1 MQLLAS
7 SLLLFYSSPPPPD
20 GSQPLTLVTLSL
32 SLCPARAQNNK
43 VVILLTGRYAGKKAV
58 IVRNYDDGTN
68 SRPYGHALVVG
79 LAKYPR
85 KVTKRSSEKT
95 REKRMKMKTFVKLV
109 NYNHLM
115 PTRYSLD
122 VDLKASITP
131 DVVENATK
139 RKGASIE
146 ARKVFEEKFKT
157 GKSKWFFSK
166 LRF

>member
-1 MQLLAS
+1 MEAR
-7 SLLLFYSSPPPPD
+7 
-20 GSQPLTLVTLSL
+20 GSGRNQSRNTSAMVKFLK
-32 SLCPARAQNNK
+32 NNK

-122 VDLKASITP
+122 V
-131 DVVENATK
+131 VENATK

-157 GKSKWFFSK
+157 GKSKWF
-166 LRF
+166 

>member
-1 MQLLAS
+1 M
-7 SLLLFYSSPPPPD
+7 
-20 GSQPLTLVTLSL
+20 
-32 SLCPARAQNNK
+32 
-43 VVILLTGRYAGKKAV
+43 TGRYAGKKAV

-68 SRPYGHALVVG
+68 SRPYGTAHVVG
-79 LAKYPR
+79 LPKYPR

>member
-1 MQLLAS
+1 M
-7 SLLLFYSSPPPPD
+7 
-20 GSQPLTLVTLSL
+20 G
-32 SLCPARAQNNK
+32 
-43 VVILLTGRYAGKKAV
+43 YAGKKAV

-146 ARKVFEEKFKT
+146 ARKVFEEKFKESPS
-157 GKSKWFFSK
+157 GSSPSSGSKDGRFFFGLGRDNSLPK
-166 LRF
+166 KQQQKT

>member
-1 MQLLAS
+1 M
-7 SLLLFYSSPPPPD
+7 
-20 GSQPLTLVTLSL
+20 GSV
-32 SLCPARAQNNK
+32 PANEGSATMVKFLKNNK

-58 IVRNYDDGTN
+58 IVRNYDEGTN

-79 LAKYPR
+79 LSKYPR
-85 KVTKRSSEKT
+85 KVTKRISEKT
-95 REKRMKMKTFVKLV
+95 REKRSKMKTFVKLV

-139 RKGASIE
+139 RKNASIE
-146 ARKVFEEKFKT
+146 TRKVFEEKFKA

>member
-1 MQLLAS
+1 
-7 SLLLFYSSPPPPD
+7 
-20 GSQPLTLVTLSL
+20 
-32 SLCPARAQNNK
+32 
-43 VVILLTGRYAGKKAV
+43 
-58 IVRNYDDGTN
+58 
-68 SRPYGHALVVG
+68 
-79 LAKYPR
+79 
-85 KVTKRSSEKT
+85 
-95 REKRMKMKTFVKLV
+95 
-109 NYNHLM
+109 M

>member
-1 MQLLAS
+1 MVKFLK
-7 SLLLFYSSPPPPD
+7 
-20 GSQPLTLVTLSL
+20 
-32 SLCPARAQNNK
+32 NNK

-68 SRPYGHALVVG
+68 ARPYGHALVVG
-79 LAKYPR
+79 LSKYPR

-95 REKRMKMKTFVKLV
+95 REKRSKLKTFVKLV

-131 DVVENATK
+131 DVVDNATK
-139 RKGASIE
+139 RKNASLE
-146 ARKVFEEKFKT
+146 AKKVFEEKFK
-157 GKSKWFFSK
+157 GARASGSLASLGSK
-166 LRF
+166 LGFNKLCI

>member
-1 MQLLAS
+1 M
-7 SLLLFYSSPPPPD
+7 
-20 GSQPLTLVTLSL
+20 GSGRNQSRITSAMVKFLK
-32 SLCPARAQNNK
+32 NN
-43 VVILLTGRYAGKKAV
+43 KAV

-85 KVTKRSSEKT
+85 KVTKSVSEKT
-95 REKRMKMKTFVKLV
+95 KEKRMKMKTFVKLV

-122 VDLKASITP
+122 VDLKSSITP
-131 DVVENATK
+131 DVIDNATK
-139 RKGASIE
+139 RKS
-146 ARKVFEEKFKT
+146 ARLQAKTAFEEKYKT
-157 GKSKWFFSK
+157 GKSKWFFTK

>member
-1 MQLLAS
+1 M
-7 SLLLFYSSPPPPD
+7 
-20 GSQPLTLVTLSL
+20 GSE
-32 SLCPARAQNNK
+32 ARGSGRNQSRNTSAMVKFLKNNK

-85 KVTKRSSEKT
+85 KVTKRSSEK
-95 REKRMKMKTFVKLV
+95 RRKMKTFVKLV

>member
-1 MQLLAS
+1 MGRNQSRNTSAMVKFLK
-7 SLLLFYSSPPPPD
+7 
-20 GSQPLTLVTLSL
+20 
-32 SLCPARAQNNK
+32 NNK

-95 REKRMKMKTFVKLV
+95 MEMKTFVKLV

-115 PTRYSLD
+115 PTRSSLD
-122 VDLKASITP
+122 VDLKASI
-131 DVVENATK
+131 
-139 RKGASIE
+139 
-146 ARKVFEEKFKT
+146 
-157 GKSKWFFSK
+157 
-166 LRF
+166 

>member
-1 MQLLAS
+1 MGHIERYRGAMVKFLK
-7 SLLLFYSSPPPPD
+7 
-20 GSQPLTLVTLSL
+20 
-32 SLCPARAQNNK
+32 NNK

-58 IVRNYDDGTN
+58 IVRNYDEGTN

-79 LAKYPR
+79 LSKYPR
-85 KVTKRSSEKT
+85 KVTKRISEKT
-95 REKRMKMKTFVKLV
+95 REKRSKMKTFVKLV

-131 DVVENATK
+131 DVGKN
-139 RKGASIE
+139 ASIE
-146 ARKVFEEKFKT
+146 TRKVFEEKFKA

>member
-1 MQLLAS
+1 MGRNQSRNTSAMVKFLK
-7 SLLLFYSSPPPPD
+7 
-20 GSQPLTLVTLSL
+20 
-32 SLCPARAQNNK
+32 NNK

-58 IVRNYDDGTN
+58 IVRNYDEGTN

-79 LAKYPR
+79 LSKYPR
-85 KVTKRSSEKT
+85 KVTKRISEKT